1 MLALRCMAL
10 FPGLLATRVTAT
22 ASGIAAAAAVSTDP
36 LITRF
41 KKLRRELMIARL
53 DKALTVTATVGP
65 IGKQMELASVFG
77 IRAIP
82 IAMAF
87 KNGRLVFSQ
96 PGLLPK
102 AALARLIERYAPW
115 IWKLVASNRMVG
127 QAFPWPP

>member
-1 MLALRCMAL
+1 
-10 FPGLLATRVTAT
+10 
-22 ASGIAAAAAVSTDP
+22 
-36 LITRF
+36 
-41 KKLRRELMIARL
+41 MIARL